1 MKFRSVSLFA
11 VPFLVLTSFS
21 SVFAATKS
29 QTAKTFEH
37 QANSEQILLAGFFDD
52 LGDEIK
58 DSVEKEVNG
67 IFNSEDNS
75 TEKPQEEDR
84 DLQEQ
89 TQEEIQTSE
98 NEPIEL
104 EQLTNINPASTKA
117 ETGSAASDLTLFC
130 NMDYATEA
138 AEATSQSQIQSI
150 TSEARND
157 NCLLETEAGSEL
169 KYQYLGEQEYGI
181 VLVGQNNNGQP
192 YFGITQA
199 KNIQTEEQLGSSSE
213 DNMTASSES
222 SRENSE
228 PIDIKQF
235 ANISPASPGMKTSY
249 STRDIEMFCLDYLER
264 KRNARSIDE
273 QMNVRNEA
281 IRNNCGIRTN
291 PGSSFSY
298 KYIGEKE
305 DDSILIVKNFDG
317 KDYYAIWSADWV
329 VAEAPEY
336 VPKSGQRSMAEL
348 KQLLDRKEG
357 ETYEQWFKKYKT
369 VTYSERIT
377 NEELR
382 AYKLTLSQEDIQA
395 HGIMVKKENDERGDM
410 INEGIRVIVEDA
422 FTPDSQSSD
431 VAPDCVG
438 IDLNGTTESCNQRR
452 RELIHQGK

>member
-37 QANSEQILLAGFFDD
+37 KSNSEQILLAGFFDD

-75 TEKPQEEDR
+75 TEKPQREDR

-117 ETGSAASDLTLFC
+117 KTGSAANDLTLFC

-138 AEATSQSQIQSI
+138 AEANSQSQIQSI

-169 KYQYLGEQEYGI
+169 KYQYLGEEEYGI

-199 KNIQTEEQLGSSSE
+199 KNIQTEEQLSNGSES
-213 DNMTASSES
+213 DTTASSES

-228 PIDIKQF
+228 SIDVRQF
-235 ANISPASPGMKTSY
+235 ANISSTSPGMQTSY
-249 STRDIEMFCLDYLER
+249 SSMDIELLCIDYLEKMR
-264 KRNARSIDE
+264 AARGNYNE
-273 QMNVRNEA
+273 QTNIRNEA
-281 IRNNCGIRTN
+281 IRNNCGRRSN
-291 PGSSFSY
+291 AGSAFSY

-305 DDSILIVKNFDG
+305 DNNILIVKNFDG
-317 KDYYAIWSADWV
+317 QDYYTIRSADYV

-336 VPKSGQRSMAEL
+336 VPESGQHSMAEL
-348 KQLLDRKEG
+348 KQLFDRKEG
-357 ETYEQWFKKYKT
+357 ETYEEWFKRYKT

-377 NEELR
+377 NAELR
-382 AYKLTLSQEDIQA
+382 AYHRTLSPEHIQA
-395 HGIMVKKENDERGDM
+395 YRIMVKKENDERGDM
-410 INEGIRVIVEDA
+410 INGAVEGMLEEA
-422 FTPDSQSSD
+422 FTPNPQTGGETTICIGSQNSD
-431 VAPDCVG
+431 GSWQKHECP
-438 IDLNGTTESCNQRR
+438 N
-452 RELIHQGK
+452 

>member
-1 MKFRSVSLFA
+1 MNKRFSEFVLPLFFLANVS
-11 VPFLVLTSFS
+11 P
-21 SVFAATKS
+21 VFAANRYQHSDLSPQQLT
-29 QTAKTFEH
+29 H
-37 QANSEQILLAGFFDD
+37 QATVEQDQIAGFFDD
-52 LGDEIK
+52 LGDQIK
-58 DSVEKEVNG
+58 DSVEEEVNG
-67 IFNSEDNS
+67 IFDSKDNS
-75 TEKPQEEDR
+75 TEEPQREDR

-89 TQEEIQTSE
+89 TEEIQTSE

-117 ETGSAASDLTLFC
+117 KTGSAANDLTLFC

-138 AEATSQSQIQSI
+138 AEATSQSEIQSI
-150 TSEARND
+150 TSEASDD
-157 NCLLETEAGSEL
+157 NCLFETEAGSEL
-169 KYQYLGEQEYGI
+169 KYQYLGEQKYGI

-192 YFGITQA
+192 YFGITKA
-199 KNIQTEEQLGSSSE
+199 KNIQTEEQLNTSSDS
-213 DNMTASSES
+213 DTTASSES

-273 QMNVRNEA
+273 QMNIRNEA

-305 DDSILIVKNFDG
+305 DNSILIVKNFDG
-317 KDYYAIWSADWV
+317 KDYYAIWGADWV

-410 INEGIRVIVEDA
+410 INEGIKVIVEDA
-422 FTPDSQSSD
+422 LTPDPQTGGETTICRGSQNSD
-431 VAPDCVG
+431 GSYQKYECPAG
-438 IDLNGTTESCNQRR
+438 N
-452 RELIHQGK
+452 